1 MPTITSSTGTRK
13 ALIGILILWFLLS
26 LGSLLLRVFE
36 GDGVKPAFLVIL
48 YVAFPIAIFWVAY
61 SNSIPVREIWSMQQ
75 V

>member
-26 LGSLLLRVFE
+26 LGGLLLGVFE

-48 YVAFPIAIFWVAY
+48 YVAFLSLFSGLLTQTLFHFERLFCP
-61 SNSIPVREIWSMQQ
+61 
-75 V
+75 